1 MFRKNSQCLLP
12 FPRFLGLRNKT
23 LYLWYFVT
31 SAGCQAACSAELFP
45 DFRPVS
51 LLAKPYLLRTSALAP
66 SRSVPAISSNI
77 YRARQCWSNNSPAGT
92 KNVLLHHG
100 LPSVISFN
108 RAAWGQAWILLYKG
122 YIFFINRAAWG

>member
-1 MFRKNSQCLLP
+1 MFQKKSQCLLP

-23 LYLWYFVT
+23 LYPWHLVK
-31 SAGCQAACSAELFP
+31 SAGCQAVCSTELFLVP
-45 DFRPVS
+45 DQCLYSKTLFASTLV
-51 LLAKPYLLRTSALAP
+51 LAP